1 MRAHLLLALGVLA
14 QAFLPGDAGAQKPNL
29 GSYVGTATIL
39 STEINGKNRTL
50 TRATVKVT
58 IPVTNAGSS
67 GTTAEVDDIDKP
79 SAMASITELTSTRE
93 ENSRGSDGKFA
104 TESCKLS
111 KPVDIPMNAQGSLSL
126 DHRKKTYT
134 VFIAMV
140 GLKQFAL
147 DCVHSQSGAHKK
159 QSAAALALGT
169 HDPSNE
175 PVNLPYTD
183 PARLVAKHKLVVAG
197 GTTTVEQ
204 EWVFQLQR

>member
-1 MRAHLLLALGVLA
+1 MRAILLIALGVLA
-14 QAFLPGDAGAQKPNL
+14 QGLLPADAIAQGPNL

-39 STEINGKNRTL
+39 STEASGKSRSQ

-58 IPVTNAGSS
+58 IPVAKADTG
-67 GTTAEVDDIDKP
+67 GTIAEVDDIDKP
-79 SAMASITELTSTRE
+79 SARASITELATTRE
-93 ENSRGSDGKFA
+93 ETSRGADGKFA

-140 GLKQFAL
+140 GLKSFPL

-159 QSAAALALGT
+159 QTSASFALGT
-169 HDPSNE
+169 HDPSQA

-183 PARLVAKHKLVVAG
+183 PARLVAKHKLVAAG
-197 GTTTVEQ
+197 GATTIEQ

>member
-1 MRAHLLLALGVLA
+1 MRAHFLLALGVLA
-14 QAFLPGDAGAQKPNL
+14 QALPSSVALAQKPNL

-39 STEINGKNRTL
+39 STETSGKNRSQ

-58 IPVTNAGSS
+58 IPVTNAGGS
-67 GTTAEVDDIDKP
+67 GTSAEVDDVDKP
-79 SAMASITELTSTRE
+79 SATASITELTSTRE
-93 ENSRGSDGKFA
+93 ETSRGADGKFA

-111 KPVDIPMNAQGSLSL
+111 KPVDLPMNVQGSLSL

-140 GLKQFAL
+140 GLKQFPV

-159 QSAAALALGT
+159 QVGAAFALGT
-169 HDPSNE
+169 HDPSQA
-175 PVNLPYTD
+175 PVSLPYTD
-183 PARLVAKHKLVVAG
+183 PARLVAKHKLVVG
-197 GTTTVEQ
+197 GTTTIEQ